1 MRLIF
6 PCKIMSP
13 HGVQCMPLDMTLLFG
28 KENTQDGLRVALVPA
43 TGTASGPIRTAITEL
58 PGPFVPLRTKGY
70 AAYLERRVKVIE
82 DATREIR
89 TVGEKCIHMLEGGMS
104 TSRMDQMVEVER
116 YTSELLQVLHE
127 VSVSVD
133 ERLVVAMDGYL
144 RLRHNA
150 RMAHIA
156 STEFRQKHN
165 FAMAQREHQA
175 MVRAFFCVYVR
186 D

>member
-1 MRLIF
+1 
-6 PCKIMSP
+6 
-13 HGVQCMPLDMTLLFG
+13 MTLLFG

-43 TGTASGPIRTAITEL
+43 TGEAAGPIRTALIEL

-70 AAYLERRVKVIE
+70 AAYLERRAKVIE
-82 DATREIR
+82 DAVHEIR
-89 TVGEKCIHMLEGGMS
+89 TVGEECIHMLEGMS

-133 ERLVVAMDGYL
+133 ERLVVAMDEYL

-165 FAMAQREHQA
+165 FARAQRQHQA
-175 MVRAFFCVYVR
+175 RVRAFFCVYP
-186 D
+186 